1 MPKTLMQSVVSQLQ
15 KERTRLEDELHRI
28 TTGLVAF
35 GNVYMHG
42 SQPKAAVATRKK
54 RTISAA
60 GRKRIAAAQRAR
72 WARIKGQ
79 KVSISARKGRKMSL
93 AARKRIVAAQKAR
106 WQSGGRHKGRPRLPI
121 SADASDYNYD
131 TKCYCC
137 GAQPPGKA
145 VLGVNVKQLFDLTAR
160 VAIVSG
166 GSMGLGRQ
174 MAEGLAEMGANL
186 VLCARKKERCEE
198 AAEALRS
205 LGVQT
210 LALGCDVR
218 DRAAIQEVVD
228 ATLAKFG
235 RVDILVNNAGV
246 SWGAPVEEM
255 TLEQW
260 DKVLSTNLTGTFL
273 FCQAAGKAMVAQ
285 GSGKIINIASV
296 AGLDGASA
304 ELQAIGYHAS
314 KAGVIAFT
322 KDLACQWA
330 PHNIQVNAIAPGW
343 FPTHMSEWI
352 IEHRKDSLLAK
363 IPAGRFGGDH
373 DLKGAAVFLASDA
386 SAYVTGHV
394 LVVDG
399 GLWAGKNKSL

>member
-1 MPKTLMQSVVSQLQ
+1 
-15 KERTRLEDELHRI
+15 
-28 TTGLVAF
+28 
-35 GNVYMHG
+35 
-42 SQPKAAVATRKK
+42 
-54 RTISAA
+54 
-60 GRKRIAAAQRAR
+60 
-72 WARIKGQ
+72 
-79 KVSISARKGRKMSL
+79 
-93 AARKRIVAAQKAR
+93 
-106 WQSGGRHKGRPRLPI
+106 
-121 SADASDYNYD
+121 
-131 TKCYCC
+131 
-137 GAQPPGKA
+137 
-145 VLGVNVKQLFDLTAR
+145 VNVRHLFDLTGR

-198 AAEALRS
+198 TAEGLRS

-210 LALGCDVR
+210 LALACDVK
-218 DRAAIQEVVD
+218 DKAAIQQVVD

-235 RVDILVNNAGV
+235 RLDILVNNAGV

-273 FCQAAGKAMVAQ
+273 FCQAVGKAMIAQ

-296 AGLDGASA
+296 AGLGGASA

-314 KAGVIAFT
+314 KGGVIAFT
-322 KDLACQWA
+322 KDLACKWA

-343 FPTHMSEWI
+343 FPTHMSQWI
-352 IEHRKDSLLAK
+352 IEHRKDSLLEK
-363 IPAGRFGGDH
+363 IPLGRFGGDH
-373 DLKGAAVFLASDA
+373 DLKGSAVFLASDA

-399 GLWAGKNKSL
+399 GQTAC